1 MGKAVVGKKNKI
13 EVLGETVEYV
23 PVSTG
28 NPHAVVFVENAEN
41 APLTTTGS
49 AMERHD
55 AFPGGVN
62 VEFVSVINK
71 NKIRM
76 RVWERGSGITMACGT
91 GACASVSA
99 AVSLGFC
106 PADEDVEVVL
116 DGGSLFISVSS
127 DYSVT
132 MTGPAAMIYE
142 GETVDD

>member
-1 MGKAVVGKKNKI
+1 MI
-13 EVLGETVEYV
+13 
-23 PVSTG
+23 
-28 NPHAVVFVENAEN
+28 
-41 APLTTTGS
+41 
-49 AMERHD
+49 
-55 AFPGGVN
+55 
-62 VEFVSVINK
+62 
-71 NKIRM
+71 
-76 RVWERGSGITMACGT
+76 VWERGSGITMACGT

-142 GETVDD
+142 GETIDD